1 MKYFLTTALFFFSL
15 CFTGMYA
22 QTPSCNAGTIT
33 LGPIVGQSNDV
44 PSDTIFLC
52 FGDSMFVDHNGDQ
65 VFNDPDPATPAGIAY
80 AFYQCPP
87 TMTGN
92 DAAVLSDPCLWPGN
106 INGFFIT
113 KGPPSGDHGVLN
125 NNLLVNSPIFGSGNP
140 VLIYFAPITVTDYAN
155 GILEPGCVDVGIDQ
169 TFATVFL
176 RKIWEKNPAN
186 GVSSVSTNFGDDCK
200 SRFRLWGGFPEWALN
215 ETYKIDISLA
225 GNPVVKGFVY
235 TVPAHWKHGFDVI
248 FSVPEPGV
256 YNVKVEDGKSCGLT
270 FLVDMSGCDASDN
283 AVLSLPKRIAQP
295 GARVCLPLTASRTF
309 LGASFSLSW
318 DTSVLRYDGV
328 RNAHPVLKPGL
339 NLNTS
344 LAGAGK
350 LGVAM
355 TDPSFTGAVP
365 PYTTLLELCFDV
377 LGATGTSSPV
387 NIDNSVIPP
396 TFDTP
401 LGDQA
406 AISVHNGLVLVK
418 QIVSDPPTKK
428 GGKLSPNPVRGG
440 DPVFLEVELPEAEG
454 LTFMV
459 YDLAGRAVS
468 EQQERLTAG
477 YNRVQLNTT
486 GLPAGYYVVVYRD
499 SRGQVFEPTSLIV
512 GH

>member
-52 FGDSMFVDHNGDQ
+52 FGDSVFVDHNGDQ

-87 TMTGN
+87 TISGN
-92 DAAVLSDPCLWPGN
+92 DTAVLSDSCLWPGSV
-106 INGFFIT
+106 NGFFVSNGT
-113 KGPPSGDHGVLN
+113 PDGDHWIANRGGLI
-125 NNLLVNSPIFGSGNP
+125 SSAIFGQGSP
-140 VLIYFAPITVTDYAN
+140 VLIHFAPITVTDYQN
-155 GILEPGCVDVGIDQ
+155 GLLEPGCVSVGIDEA
-169 TFATVFL
+169 FAVVFL
-176 RKIWEKNPAN
+176 RDIA
-186 GVSSVSTNFGDDCK
+186 GLQISTNFDDDCK
-200 SRFRLWGGFPEWALN
+200 GRFRLWGGLPEWYPG
-215 ETYKIDISLA
+215 ETYSIDITLD
-225 GNPVVKGFVY
+225 GDPGVKGVIHNP
-235 TVPAHWKHGFDVI
+235 PAQWKHGANII
-248 FSVPEPGV
+248 FSAPKPGIYSV
-256 YNVKVEDGKSCGLT
+256 TVKDGNGCGQT
-270 FLVDMSGCDASDN
+270 FQMDMAGCDAADN
-283 AVLSLPKRIAQP
+283 AHLSLSSQIAQP

-318 DTSVLRYDGV
+318 NTSVLRYDGV

-350 LGVAM
+350 LGLAM

-387 NIDNSVIPP
+387 NIDNSVMPI

-401 LGDQA
+401 MGDQA
-406 AISVHNGLVLVK
+406 AVSVHNGLVLVK

-428 GGKLSPNPVRGG
+428 GGKLLPNPVRGG
-440 DPVFLEVELPEAEG
+440 DPVFLEVELPEADG

-499 SRGQVFEPTSLIV
+499 SRGQVSEPTSLIV
-512 GH
+512 GN